1 MNQTNVQQSAAGYT
15 VATVGNLATFEGK
28 AFVKELVGTTGME
41 VSFGSLASGEAVPF
55 FHHHKQN
62 EELYIVISGE
72 GEFTLDGQVVAVGSG
87 CLVRIAPAVSR
98 CVRCTSAEPLVYI
111 CIQAKEGSLEQ
122 YTMTD
127 GVVEP

>member
-1 MNQTNVQQSAAGYT
+1 M
-15 VATVGNLATFEGK
+15 
-28 AFVKELVGTTGME
+28 
-41 VSFGSLASGEAVPF
+41 
-55 FHHHKQN
+55 
-62 EELYIVISGE
+62 
-72 GEFTLDGQVVAVGSG
+72 VAVDSGS
-87 CLVRIAPAVSR
+87 LVRIAPAVSR

>member
-41 VSFGSLASGEAVPF
+41 VSFGSLASGETVPF

-87 CLVRIAPAVSR
+87 SLVRIAPAVSR

>member
-28 AFVKELVGTTGME
+28 AFVKEQVGTTGME

-55 FHHHKQN
+55 FHHHMQN

-87 CLVRIAPAVSR
+87 SLVRIAPAVSR
-98 CVRCTSAEPLVYI
+98 CVRCTSAESLVYI

>member
-15 VATVGNLATFEGK
+15 VATVGNLATFDGK

-55 FHHHKQN
+55 FHHHKLN

-87 CLVRIAPAVSR
+87 SLVRIAPAVSR

>member
-15 VATVGNLATFEGK
+15 GATVGNLATFEGK

-72 GEFTLDGQVVAVGSG
+72 GEFTLDGQVAAVGSG
-87 CLVRIAPAVSR
+87 SLVRIAPAVSR

>member
-41 VSFGSLASGEAVPF
+41 VSFGSLASGEAAPF

-87 CLVRIAPAVSR
+87 SLVRIAPAVSR

>member
-87 CLVRIAPAVSR
+87 SLVRIAPAVSR
-98 CVRCTSAEPLVYI
+98 CVRCTSAEPLIYI

>member
-41 VSFGSLASGEAVPF
+41 VSFGSLANGEAVPF

-72 GEFTLDGQVVAVGSG
+72 GEFTLDGQVAAVGSG
-87 CLVRIAPAVSR
+87 SLVRIAPAVSR

>member
-41 VSFGSLASGEAVPF
+41 VSFGSLASGEAVLF

-87 CLVRIAPAVSR
+87 SLVRIAPAVSR